1 MSQSSE
7 IEYSEKYYDD
17 QYEYRHVILNK
28 EAMAKLPPD
37 GPRLLTEEEWRSL
50 GVMQSLGWVHYEIHK
65 PEPHILLFRRPLNT
79 DPRTGKPRTDT
90 TQQP

>member
-37 GPRLLTEEEWRSL
+37 GPRLLTEEEWRS
-50 GVMQSLGWVHYEIHK
+50 
-65 PEPHILLFRRPLNT
+65 T
-79 DPRTGKPRTDT
+79 
-90 TQQP
+90 